1 MGQTVTQPLTL
12 RHFVDQY
19 LSAATETRILTRC
32 VSSGPLQWL
41 LHGLPPTARL
51 SIMTRS
57 IPPDLKAVMDTAL
70 GTDPEC
76 WGGCRTSLLQR
87 PVAGGIQSFDFLG
100 PLAPQIRDHA
110 RSSISYGEGR

>member
-76 WGGCRTSLLQR
+76 WGDLPPRVVPPFKLELESFEVQPIPATS
-87 PVAGGIQSFDFLG
+87 
-100 PLAPQIRDHA
+100 
-110 RSSISYGEGR
+110 